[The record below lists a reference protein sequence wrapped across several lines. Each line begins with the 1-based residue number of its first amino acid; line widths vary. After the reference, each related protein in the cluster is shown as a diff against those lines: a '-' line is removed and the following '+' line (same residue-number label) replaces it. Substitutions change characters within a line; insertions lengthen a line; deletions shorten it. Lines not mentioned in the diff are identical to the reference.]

1 MHMKLL
7 TFSTLYPHAA
17 RPTHGIF
24 VETRLRQLVASGQV
38 ESKVVAPVPWFPF
51 RHAAFGDYAV
61 HARAPAE
68 ELGHG
73 IEVLHP
79 RYPLIPKVGMTVT
92 PVLLAQAVKPAI
104 RRLLDRYDFDAID
117 AHYLY
122 PDGVAAVILGKHFRK
137 PVVLT
142 ARGTDVTLIPRY
154 RLPRAMILWAARR
167 ASALITVS
175 RSLKDGLTR
184 LGVPPERVTVLRNG
198 VDLDH
203 FRPTDRATSRA
214 RLGLGNTTLL
224 SVGHL
229 IERKAHHLAIE
240 ALAQLPDANLIVI
253 GDGPERGA
261 LGALAQREG
270 VEHRVRFLPAMSQ
283 EALREYYGAAD
294 ALILA
299 SSREGWAN
307 VLLESMACG
316 TPVIASNVG
325 GASELVTAPAAGV
338 LFEERTAEGLAAAI
352 GRLFSAYPDRGATRR
367 HAEQFG
373 WSSTTRGQ
381 IELFRAVTPPRTDFG
396 PARQG
401 DDRVRRPGAK

>member
-1 MHMKLL
+1 MKIL
-7 TFSTLYPHAA
+7 TFSTLFPHAN
-17 RPTHGIF
+17 RPVHGIF

-51 RHAAFGDYAV
+51 RHAAFGDYAL
-61 HARAPAE
+61 HARAPAGE
-68 ELGHG
+68 RRHG

-79 RYPLIPKVGMTVT
+79 RYPLIPKIGMTLA
-92 PVLLAQAVKPAI
+92 PVLLAQAAKPAI
-104 RRLLDRYDFDAID
+104 RRLLERYDFDAID

-122 PDGVAAVILGKHFRK
+122 PDGVAAAILGRHFGK
-137 PVVLT
+137 PVVMT

-154 RLPRAMILWAARR
+154 RLARAMILWAAR
-167 ASALITVS
+167 SAAAIITVS
-175 RSLKDGLTR
+175 RSLKDGLAA
-184 LGVPPERVTVLRNG
+184 LGVRSEHITVLRNG
-198 VDLDH
+198 VDLDQ
-203 FRPTDRATSRA
+203 FYPSDRETTRA

-229 IERKAHHLAIE
+229 IERKAHHLAVG
-240 ALAQLPDANLIVI
+240 ALAQLPDATLIVI

-261 LGALAQREG
+261 LASHAQRKG
-270 VEHRVRFLPAMSQ
+270 VAHRVRFLPAMSQ
-283 EALREYYGAAD
+283 ESLREYYGAAD

-316 TPVIASNVG
+316 TPVIASNAG

-338 LFEERTAEGLAAAI
+338 LFEERTAQGLATAVR
-352 GRLFSAYPDRGATRR
+352 RLLSAYPDRGATRR
-367 HAEQFG
+367 HAEQFS
-373 WSSTTRGQ
+373 WAATTRGQ
-381 IELFRAVTPPRTDFG
+381 IELFRAVTPPRSDRG

-401 DDRVRRPGAK
+401 MIA

>member
-1 MHMKLL
+1 MKIL
-7 TFSTLYPHAA
+7 TFSTLFPHAN
-17 RPTHGIF
+17 RPVHGIF

-51 RHAAFGDYAV
+51 RHATFGDYAL
-61 HARAPAE
+61 HARAPADE
-68 ELGHG
+68 RRHG

-79 RYPLIPKVGMTVT
+79 RYPLIPKIGMTLA
-92 PVLLAQAVKPAI
+92 PLLLAQAAKPAI
-104 RRLLDRYDFDAID
+104 RRLLERYDFEAID

-122 PDGVAAVILGKHFRK
+122 PDGVAAAILGRHFGK
-137 PVVLT
+137 PVVMT

-154 RLPRAMILWAARR
+154 RLPRAMILWAARS
-167 ASALITVS
+167 AAALITVS
-175 RSLKDGLTR
+175 RSLKDGLVA
-184 LGVPPERVTVLRNG
+184 LGVRPEHVTVLRNG
-198 VDLDH
+198 VDLEQ
-203 FRPTDRATSRA
+203 FRPSDRETTRA

-229 IERKAHHLAIE
+229 IERKAHHLAVG
-240 ALAQLPDANLIVI
+240 ALALLPDATLIVI

-261 LGALAQREG
+261 LASLAQRKG
-270 VEHRVRFLPAMSQ
+270 VAHRVRVLPAMSQ

-338 LFEERTAEGLAAAI
+338 LFEERTAQGLATAVR
-352 GRLFSAYPDRGATRR
+352 RLLSAYPDRGATRR
-367 HAEQFG
+367 HAEQFS
-373 WSSTTRGQ
+373 WAATTRGQ
-381 IELFRAVTPPRTDFG
+381 IELFRAVTPPRSDRG

-401 DDRVRRPGAK
+401 MVA